1 MKFSLTDF
9 IIIISKTAF
18 CICNISICPSFGE
31 LPYRKMYSKVNGSVS
46 KCKATELKGTRG
58 LSHFYGIYIG
68 GAVTLQ
74 GHLLLPSCDLIC
86 ITSGCLLNVAFM
98 SWL

>member
-58 LSHFYGIYIG
+58 LSHFDGIYIG
-68 GAVTLQ
+68 GAVSDSTGSFVTALMRLDL
-74 GHLLLPSCDLIC
+74 HYIWLP
-86 ITSGCLLNVAFM
+86 T
-98 SWL
+98 

>member
-31 LPYRKMYSKVNGSVS
+31 LPYRKMYSKVNGSVN

-58 LSHFYGIYIG
+58 LSHFYRIYIG